1 MHGFCLMP
9 NHYHLVVETELWRLS
24 AGVQSLNGVYA
35 QAFNR
40 RHRRWGHLFGER
52 FASWVVEDDAHLVN
66 TIEYVLQNPV
76 RAGLVERAADWPWAA
91 VRAA

>member
-9 NHYHLVVETELWRLS
+9 NHYHLLVATERWRLS

-40 RHRRWGHLFGER
+40 RHGRWGHLFGER

-76 RAGLVERAADWPWAA
+76 RARLVERAADWPWTA